1 MSDETKPEIPQDLS
15 QFLPTTKTPNK
26 DVISALWAYVLAQ
39 VEKAQSISA
48 EARERVTNQSELAG
62 LNRKAFN
69 TVMSAIRKGKKHQFE
84 AIEDLKHTMLLCM
97 WGIEEIQKQGHTGDI
112 AEMAAKSAEQP
123 QGSKPAEPKP
133 EEPKQEDSNVVQLQK
148 MKTPKEAKAAKAP
161 KAPKAAKPTGKD
173 PALNELRETGKDSVE
188 SFREQLAKDNAKGDE
203 HIKQVARGE
212 TPGAPVE
219 PEVPA
224 APTSTMPDIPES
236 LDRRDK
242 PARERT
248 EDPENKSHGRYRL
261 LS

>member
-15 QFLPTTKTPNK
+15 AYLPTTKTPNQ
-26 DVISALWAYVLAQ
+26 DVIIALWAYVLGQ
-39 VEKAQSISA
+39 TEKAQSISA

-123 QGSKPAEPKP
+123 KGSKPAEPKP
-133 EEPKQEDSNVVQLQK
+133 EEPKQDASNIVQLEQ
-148 MKTPKEAKAAKAP
+148 MKTPKEAKAAKAA
-161 KAPKAAKPTGKD
+161 KAPKASKAEKKGTAGESLK
-173 PALNELRETGKDSVE
+173 ETV
-188 SFREQLAKDNAKGDE
+188 AAGDE
-203 HIKQVARGE
+203 HIKKVAAGE
-212 TPGAPVE
+212 TPE
-219 PEVPA
+219 
-224 APTSTMPDIPES
+224 APTPPRTMPDIPAD
-236 LDRRDK
+236 LDRRGK
-242 PARERT
+242 PERERT
-248 EDPENKSHGRYRL
+248 EDPENRAHGKYRL

>member
-1 MSDETKPEIPQDLS
+1 MSDETKTEIPQDLS

-133 EEPKQEDSNVVQLQK
+133 
-148 MKTPKEAKAAKAP
+148 A
-161 KAPKAAKPTGKD
+161 
-173 PALNELRETGKDSVE
+173 
-188 SFREQLAKDNAKGDE
+188 
-203 HIKQVARGE
+203 
-212 TPGAPVE
+212 GAQAGGQQRR
-219 PEVPA
+219 PA
-224 APTSTMPDIPES
+224 AEDEDPQGGQGCQGAQGSEGCQAHRQRPCS
-236 LDRRDK
+236 
-242 PARERT
+242 ERT
-248 EDPENKSHGRYRL
+248 A
-261 LS
+261 